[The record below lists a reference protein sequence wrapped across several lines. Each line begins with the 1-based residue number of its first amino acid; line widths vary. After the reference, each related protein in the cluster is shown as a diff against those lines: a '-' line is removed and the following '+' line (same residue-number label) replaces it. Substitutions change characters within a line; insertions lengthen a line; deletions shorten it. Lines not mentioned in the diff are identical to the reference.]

1 MKKSRLKYHF
11 VNFIIIIAGA
21 VGLSAGAIH
30 NGYPLIAPDSGTYVD
45 SAFEEISLNGVDTVM
60 YSIFI
65 HFLSFKK
72 SLWFVIIFQ
81 SIIFSFIIFK
91 FTNIFSTNKNKTYK
105 IFIIAILILCLFT
118 GAMWYS
124 SQIMTDIFTSIAF
137 MSLIIIYFKTDLKI
151 FEAIYLSI
159 IIVFSILTHKSH
171 FILFPFFLTATII
184 IFYLIYKNLRF
195 SKRIFIIVAIILISF
210 PANIILN
217 KSFSGKAEM
226 RSSSHIFIM
235 ARLNQTNILK
245 KVLDKYC
252 DKKNFCICKYKDDL
266 PVYRGVF
273 KWNRKK
279 SPIYKCGGWQDTKEE
294 FNEVIKLSFSTP
306 RLILWQ
312 INDALQA
319 TGQQLIDFRIGRLFG
334 NQSNS
339 FAARIIKTYFPNELL
354 EFRNSRQNR
363 DKINFYSPSNRQS
376 FILFLSIAGLF
387 LILYFCNNTISSNEK
402 SIIFLTGLFIFC
414 NAITTAPL
422 AGVSDRYVGR
432 VIWLIP
438 LIFVLLFY
446 KIQKRNN

>member
-1 MKKSRLKYHF
+1 MKESSFKYHL
-11 VNFIIIIAGA
+11 VNFIIIIAGG

-30 NGYPLIAPDSGTYVD
+30 NGYPLIAPDSGTYID
-45 SAFEEISLNGVDTVM
+45 SALNEIKLNSVDTII

-72 SLWFVIIFQ
+72 SLWYVIVFQ

-91 FTNIFSTNKNKTYK
+91 FSSLFTNDKNQTYK
-105 IFIIAILILCLFT
+105 TFIVVMLVLCFFT

-137 MSLIIIYFKTDLKI
+137 MSFIIIYFKKDLKI

-159 IIVFSILTHKSH
+159 IIIFSILTHKSH
-171 FILFPFFLTATII
+171 FILFPFFLTACLI
-184 IFYLIYKNLRF
+184 IFYFVNRNLKF
-195 SKRIFIIVAIILISF
+195 SKRIFIILAIILISF

-217 KSFSGKAEM
+217 KSFSGEAEM

-245 KVLDKYC
+245 KVLEKYC
-252 DKKNFCICKYKDDL
+252 DKKDFCICKYKDDL

-279 SPIYKCGGWQDTKEE
+279 SPIYNCGNWQNTKEE

-306 RLILWQ
+306 RLIFWQ

-319 TGQQLIDFRIGRLFG
+319 TGQQLIDFRIGRLFT

-339 FAARIIKTYFPNELL
+339 FAARIINTYFPNEIT
-354 EFRNSRQNR
+354 EFKNSRQNT

-376 FILFLSIAGLF
+376 FILFVSIAGLF
-387 LILYFCNNTISSNEK
+387 LILYYFNNILSKNEK
-402 SIIFLTGLFIFC
+402 RIIFLTGLFIFS
-414 NAITTAPL
+414 NAVTTAPL

-432 VIWLIP
+432 VIWLIA
-438 LIFVLLFY
+438 LIFVLLFIKY
-446 KIQKRNN
+446 RKKI